1 MVGSAIH
8 RNLISKGFTNFVFTP
23 YPEYDLVNQK
33 SVSDFFGKEKP
44 EYVILAAA
52 KVGGIYANNTFRAQF
67 IYENT
72 MIQSNIIHQSYIHK
86 VKKLLFLGS
95 SCIYPKNCPQPIKEE
110 YLLTGDL
117 EYTNEPYAIAK
128 ISGIKMCEAYNL
140 QYGTNF
146 LSVMPTN
153 LYGPNDNYDLANSH
167 VLPALIR
174 KIHLGKCLENNDW
187 EALRKD
193 LQKRPIDGVNEHTDE
208 QTIVEK
214 LDSFGIRYLPCTTH
228 LTPRTSHPV
237 TISLWGTGTPYRE
250 FLYVEDL
257 ADACV
262 FILQNIDFK
271 DLCGK
276 TNSSDSGLRTSV
288 SSIKNTH
295 INIGS
300 GRDQTILELANL
312 VKRIIGFKGELL
324 WDSSKPDGTAR
335 KLLDV
340 SKINKLGWKE
350 KISLEDGIRMV
361 YEKYV
366 G

>member
-8 RNLISKGFTNFVFTP
+8 RNLLSKGFTNFVFTP
-23 YPEYDLVNQK
+23 YPEYDLINQK
-33 SVSDFFGKEKP
+33 SVSDFFEKEKP

-52 KVGGIYANNTFRAQF
+52 KVGGIMANNRYRAQF
-67 IYENT
+67 IFENT
-72 MIQSNIIHQSYIHK
+72 MIQSNIIHQSYIHG

-128 ISGIKMCEAYNL
+128 ISGIKMCEAYNI

-146 LSVMPTN
+146 MSVMPTN

-174 KIHLGKCLENNDW
+174 KMHLGKCLENNDW

-193 LQKRPIDGVNEHTDE
+193 LQKRPIGDINENSS
-208 QTIVEK
+208 EK
-214 LDSFGIRYLPCTTH
+214 DIISKLESFGIRNKTCNLQPATCN
-228 LTPRTSHPV
+228 LQPV
-237 TISLWGTGTPYRE
+237 TLSLWGTGTPYRE
-250 FLYVEDL
+250 FLYVDDL

-262 FILQNIDFK
+262 YIMQNIDFK
-271 DLCGK
+271 DLIGT
-276 TNSSDSGLRTSV
+276 TNPSGSGLRTSV
-288 SSIKNTH
+288 FDIKNTH

-300 GRDQTILELANL
+300 GKDQTILVLAIL
-312 VKRIIGFKGELL
+312 VKNIIGFKGDLL
-324 WDSSKPDGTAR
+324 WDNSKPDGTPR

-350 KISLEDGIRMV
+350 KVSLEDGIQIV
-361 YEKYV
+361 YSKYIS
-366 G
+366 